1 MERKIDIVFN
11 SEKDSGENCFQ
22 IANGYVSETAI
33 LFEKEGVV
41 AVLEAKGSVDLYNME
56 NELIAS
62 GEVPAEEDGKQ
73 VYQEVCCKVEENT
86 ITISF
91 AIVEWIDNYPHCDG
105 EHDRWDTRT
114 VGCHD
119 LTFNL

>member
-1 MERKIDIVFN
+1 MEREIDIVFN
-11 SEKDSGENCFQ
+11 SEKDSGKNSFQ

-41 AVLEAKGSVDLYNME
+41 AVIEAKGHVDLYNME

-62 GEVPAEEDGKQ
+62 GNVPAEEEGKQ
-73 VYQEVCCKVEENT
+73 VYQEVRCKVEGKT

-91 AIVEWIDNYPHCDG
+91 AIVEWIDNYPNCDG
-105 EHDRWDTRT
+105 EHDRWDSRT
-114 VGCHD
+114 VGYHD
-119 LTFNL
+119 LVFSL